1 MKLENVYR
9 LAAERFRDR
18 LTIHDLAQAAGMPV
32 NTLTRHFNGAH
43 GVSPVRWLWHFRT
56 VLAAEMIATDPTM
69 SMSNVAGHCG
79 FTSNAHFARRFRHV
93 FGESPSRF
101 RAHCRGNEQKGL
113 KTADDGI
120 PVARAL
126 QKTAHVGD
134 TTFLAGRTPL
144 Q

>member
-9 LAAERFRDR
+9 LAAARFKER

-56 VLAAEMIATDPTM
+56 VLAAELITTDPSLTM
-69 SMSNVAGHCG
+69 GDVAGHCG
-79 FTSNAHFARRFRHV
+79 FTSNAHFARRFRSV

-101 RAHCRGNEQKGL
+101 RAHCRGAERPLPTLAAPLHQFAVK
-113 KTADDGI
+113 
-120 PVARAL
+120 RAL
-126 QKTAHVGD
+126 QKTAHLPAE
-134 TTFLAGRTPL
+134 TWSP
-144 Q
+144 